1 MAAMIPAIVL
11 AAGRS
16 SRMGVPKAT
25 LAFDA
30 RDTFLSHLVRTF
42 HAAGVDDVIVVLGHD
57 GDAIARSLEQGDVAA
72 RIVMN
77 REYDRGQLSSLQ
89 AALILVD
96 RPGVEAML
104 VTLVDVPFLTPPTV
118 HAVLDR
124 YRLTRAAIVRP
135 TSGNRHGHPLLMARS
150 VFDAVRR
157 ADDRTGVKPV
167 VRAHASVEGDVPV
180 GDEGAFVD
188 VDTPG
193 DYEKLFRRPISDR
206 VR

>member
-1 MAAMIPAIVL
+1 MIPAIVL

-16 SRMGVPKAT
+16 SRMGMSKAT
-25 LAFDA
+25 LAFDE

-57 GDAIARSLEQGDVAA
+57 GDAIARSLAQADVAA
-72 RIVMN
+72 QIVVN

-89 AALILVD
+89 AALVVVD

-104 VTLVDVPFLTPPTV
+104 VTLVDVPFLTPATV

-124 YRLTRAAIVRP
+124 YHQTRAAIVRP
-135 TSGNRHGHPLLMARS
+135 TSGNRHGHPLLIARS
-150 VFDAVRR
+150 LFDAIRR
-157 ADDRTGVKPV
+157 ADDRSGVKPV
-167 VRAHASVEGDVPV
+167 VRAHASVAGDVTV
-180 GDEGAFVD
+180 ADEGAFLD

-193 DYEKLFRRPISDR
+193 DYEQLFRRPIPDR
-206 VR
+206 GTAR